1 LGTKVIARL
10 VRYKDVASGELY
22 EFISNNFKM
31 KATPIAG
38 LYQQRWQIEL
48 LFKRM
53 KRNYPLKYFLGDSE
67 NAIQIQIW
75 CSLIADLILKVVKKG
90 AAAKWSFS
98 NLASII
104 RLHLM
109 KYIDLPRFLKSPEK
123 ALIQMFAK
131 AKQYHYK
138 QLRLIT

>member
-1 LGTKVIARL
+1 
-10 VRYKDVASGELY
+10 
-22 EFISNNFKM
+22 M

-53 KRNYPLKYFLGDSE
+53 KQNYPLKYFLGDSE